1 MGYLWDF
8 MIYFALLVFRINS
21 RMPSPGG
28 ARSRLS
34 GFHWCLKY
42 QKALKGQR
50 NIMSHNDGLKFILK
64 IITNIKLIGCFYIN
78 YLYNF

>member
-1 MGYLWDF
+1 
-8 MIYFALLVFRINS
+8 
-21 RMPSPGG
+21 MPSPGG

-42 QKALKGQR
+42 QKALKCQS
-50 NIMSHNDGLKFILK
+50 NIISHNDGLKFILK

-78 YLYNF
+78 YKYRK